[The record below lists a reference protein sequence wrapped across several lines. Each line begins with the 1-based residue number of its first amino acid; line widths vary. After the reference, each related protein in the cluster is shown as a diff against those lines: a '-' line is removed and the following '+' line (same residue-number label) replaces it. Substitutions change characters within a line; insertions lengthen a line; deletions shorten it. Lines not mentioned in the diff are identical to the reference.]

1 MSGNSI
7 FASKKFKTIMKFVYG
22 WGGAVVIVGA
32 LFKILHIPG
41 PMLTIGLLVEAA
53 IFVLSAFEPLHEDPD
68 WSLVYPEL
76 AIGHAD
82 VGHGELGEGE
92 DVISDDVSVVE
103 QLDNMLADAKIEP
116 DLIESLGTGLKNLSK
131 GAGQMGDLTGAT
143 AANDELVTNM
153 KNASGKVGEL
163 SDAYNTASESVL
175 GKVGELSNAYD
186 SASEAVLGK
195 VGELSDA
202 YDTAAESV
210 LGLVGD
216 KDNGAQMGEQIQKVS
231 GNLAALN
238 NVYEMQLK
246 GASEHLQV
254 TEQMYSGINELM
266 ANLHGSLDDTKKYKE
281 TMSELSGNLSALNTV
296 YGNMLSAMN
305 VGRD

>member
-68 WSLVYPEL
+68 WTLVYPEL
-76 AIGHAD
+76 AMGNAD
-82 VGHGELGEGE
+82 VGHEELGEGE
-92 DVISDDVSVVE
+92 EDISDDVSVVE

-116 DLIESLGTGLKNLSK
+116 DLIESLGAGLKNLSK

-143 AANDELVTNM
+143 AANDELITNM
-153 KNASGKVGEL
+153 KNASGKAGEL
-163 SDAYNTASESVL
+163 SDAYN
-175 GKVGELSNAYD
+175 
-186 SASEAVLGK
+186 SASEAVIGK
-195 VGELSDA
+195 VGQLSDA
-202 YDTAAESV
+202 YDSAAESL
-210 LGLVGD
+210 LGLAGD
-216 KDNGAQMGEQIQKVS
+216 KDGGSQMGEQIQKVS

-254 TEQMYSGINELM
+254 TEQMYSGISELM
-266 ANLHGSLDDTKKYKE
+266 TNLHGSLDDTKKYKE

>member
-92 DVISDDVSVVE
+92 EEISDDVSVVE

-143 AANDELVTNM
+143 AANDELITNM

-163 SDAYNTASESVL
+163 SDAYN
-175 GKVGELSNAYD
+175 

-195 VGELSDA
+195 VGQLSDA
-202 YDTAAESV
+202 YDSASES
-210 LGLVGD
+210 LMGLVGD
-216 KDNGAQMGEQIQKVS
+216 KDSGSQMGEQIQKVS

-266 ANLHGSLDDTKKYKE
+266 TNLHGSLDDTKKYKE

>member
-22 WGGAVVIVGA
+22 WGGAVVIIGA

-92 DVISDDVSVVE
+92 DMISDDVSVVE

-116 DLIESLGTGLKNLSK
+116 DLIESLGIGLKNLSK
-131 GAGQMGDLTGAT
+131 GASQMGDLTGAT
-143 AANDELVTNM
+143 AANDELITNM

-163 SDAYNTASESVL
+163 S
-175 GKVGELSNAYD
+175 NAYD
-186 SASEAVLGK
+186 TASEAVLGK
-195 VGELSDA
+195 VSQLSDT
-202 YDTAAESV
+202 YDSASQSL

-216 KDNGAQMGEQIQKVS
+216 KDSGNQMGEQIQKVS

-254 TEQMYSGINELM
+254 TEQMYSGISELM
-266 ANLHGSLDDTKKYKE
+266 TNLHGSLDDTKKYKE
-281 TMSELSGNLSALNTV
+281 TMGELSSNLSALNTV

-305 VGRD
+305 VSRD

>member
-68 WSLVYPEL
+68 WTLVYPEL
-76 AIGHAD
+76 AMGNAD
-82 VGHGELGEGE
+82 VGHEELGEGDDE
-92 DVISDDVSVVE
+92 IGDDVSVVE

-143 AANDELVTNM
+143 AANEELVANM
-153 KNASGKVGEL
+153 KNAS
-163 SDAYNTASESVL
+163 

-195 VGELSDA
+195 AGQLSEA
-202 YDTAAESV
+202 YDSAAESL
-210 LGLVGD
+210 LGLAGD
-216 KDNGAQMGEQIQKVS
+216 KDSGNQMGEQIQKVS

-266 ANLHGSLDDTKKYKE
+266 TNLHGSLDDTKKYKE

>member
-22 WGGAVVIVGA
+22 WGGAIVIIGA

-41 PMLTIGLLVEAA
+41 PMLTIGLLVEAM

-76 AIGHAD
+76 AIGHGD
-82 VGHGELGEGE
+82 VGNAELGEGE
-92 DVISDDVSVVE
+92 GEISDDVSVVE

-143 AANDELVTNM
+143 AANDELITNM

-163 SDAYNTASESVL
+163 S
-175 GKVGELSNAYD
+175 NAYD
-186 SASEAVLGK
+186 TASEAVLGK
-195 VGELSDA
+195 VNQLSDA
-202 YDTAAESV
+202 YDAASESL

-216 KDNGAQMGEQIQKVS
+216 KDSGNQMGEQIQKVS

-266 ANLHGSLDDTKKYKE
+266 TNLHGSLDDTKKYKE

>member
-76 AIGHAD
+76 AMGHAD
-82 VGHGELGEGE
+82 VDHAELGEGE
-92 DVISDDVSVVE
+92 EEISDDVSVVE

-163 SDAYNTASESVL
+163 SDAYNSASESVL

-186 SASEAVLGK
+186 
-195 VGELSDA
+195 
-202 YDTAAESV
+202 TAAESV

-216 KDNGAQMGEQIQKVS
+216 KDSGSQMGEQIQKVS

-254 TEQMYSGINELM
+254 TEQMYSGISELM
-266 ANLHGSLDDTKKYKE
+266 TNLHGSLDDTKKYKE

>member
-1 MSGNSI
+1 M
-7 FASKKFKTIMKFVYG
+7 
-22 WGGAVVIVGA
+22 
-32 LFKILHIPG
+32 
-41 PMLTIGLLVEAA
+41 
-53 IFVLSAFEPLHEDPD
+53 LSAFEPLHEDPD
-68 WSLVYPEL
+68 WTLVYPEL
-76 AIGHAD
+76 AIGNAD
-82 VGHGELGEGE
+82 VGHAELGEGE
-92 DVISDDVSVVE
+92 EEISDDVSVVE

-131 GAGQMGDLTGAT
+131 GAGQMGDLTGAA
-143 AANDELVTNM
+143 AANDELITNM

-163 SDAYNTASESVL
+163 SDAYNSASETVL
-175 GKVGELSNAYD
+175 GKVDQLSN
-186 SASEAVLGK
+186 
-195 VGELSDA
+195 A
-202 YDTAAESV
+202 YDTAAESL

-216 KDNGAQMGEQIQKVS
+216 KDSGDQMGEQIQKVS

-254 TEQMYSGINELM
+254 TEQMYSGISELM
-266 ANLHGSLDDTKKYKE
+266 TNLHGSLDDTKKYKE

>member
-1 MSGNSI
+1 
-7 FASKKFKTIMKFVYG
+7 
-22 WGGAVVIVGA
+22 
-32 LFKILHIPG
+32 
-41 PMLTIGLLVEAA
+41 MLTIGLLVEAA

-92 DVISDDVSVVE
+92 DMISDDVSVVE

-116 DLIESLGTGLKNLSK
+116 DLIESLGIGLKNLSK
-131 GAGQMGDLTGAT
+131 GASQMGDLTGAT
-143 AANDELVTNM
+143 AANDELITNM

-163 SDAYNTASESVL
+163 S
-175 GKVGELSNAYD
+175 NAYD
-186 SASEAVLGK
+186 TASEAVLGK
-195 VGELSDA
+195 VSQLSDA
-202 YDTAAESV
+202 YDSASQSL

-216 KDNGAQMGEQIQKVS
+216 KDSGNQMGEQIQKVS

-254 TEQMYSGINELM
+254 TEQMYSGISELM
-266 ANLHGSLDDTKKYKE
+266 TNLHGSLDDTKKYKE
-281 TMSELSGNLSALNTV
+281 TMGELSSNLSALNTV

-305 VGRD
+305 VSRD

>member
-7 FASKKFKTIMKFVYG
+7 FASKKFKTGMKFVYG
-22 WGGAVVIVGA
+22 WGGAVVIIGA

-76 AIGHAD
+76 AIGHAGVD
-82 VGHGELGEGE
+82 AEIGEGE
-92 DVISDDVSVVE
+92 DEISDDVSVVE
-103 QLDNMLADAKIEP
+103 QLDNMLVDAKIEP

-131 GAGQMGDLTGAT
+131 SAGQMGDLSGAT
-143 AANDELVTNM
+143 AASDEFVTNM
-153 KNASGKVGEL
+153 KSASGKVGKL
-163 SDAYNTASESVL
+163 SDAYESASESL
-175 GKVGELSNAYD
+175 M
-186 SASEAVLGK
+186 
-195 VGELSDA
+195 
-202 YDTAAESV
+202 
-210 LGLVGD
+210 GLVGD
-216 KDNGAQMGEQIQKVS
+216 NDGGAQMGEQIQKVS

-254 TEQMYSGINELM
+254 TEQMYSGISELM
-266 ANLHGSLDDTKKYKE
+266 TNLHGSLDDTKKYKE

-305 VGRD
+305 VSRD

>member
-68 WSLVYPEL
+68 WTLVYPEL
-76 AIGHAD
+76 AIGNAD
-82 VGHGELGEGE
+82 VGHAELSEGE
-92 DVISDDVSVVE
+92 EEISDDVSVVE

-131 GAGQMGDLTGAT
+131 GAGQMGDLTGAA
-143 AANDELVTNM
+143 AANDELINNM

-163 SDAYNTASESVL
+163 SDAYNSASETVL
-175 GKVGELSNAYD
+175 GKVDQLSN
-186 SASEAVLGK
+186 
-195 VGELSDA
+195 A
-202 YDTAAESV
+202 YDTAAESL

-216 KDNGAQMGEQIQKVS
+216 KDSGDQMGEQIQKVS

-254 TEQMYSGINELM
+254 TEQMYSGISELM
-266 ANLHGSLDDTKKYKE
+266 TNLHGSLDDTKKYKE

>member
-68 WSLVYPEL
+68 WTLVYPEL
-76 AIGHAD
+76 AMGNAD
-82 VGHGELGEGE
+82 VGHEELGEG
-92 DVISDDVSVVE
+92 DGDIGDDVSVVE

-116 DLIESLGTGLKNLSK
+116 DLIESLGAGLKNLSK
-131 GAGQMGDLTGAT
+131 GAGQMGELTGAT
-143 AANDELVTNM
+143 AANEELISNM
-153 KNASGKVGEL
+153 KNASGKVGKL
-163 SDAYNTASESVL
+163 SDAYESASESL
-175 GKVGELSNAYD
+175 M
-186 SASEAVLGK
+186 
-195 VGELSDA
+195 
-202 YDTAAESV
+202 
-210 LGLVGD
+210 GLVS
-216 KDNGAQMGEQIQKVS
+216 DNESGSQMGEQIQKVS

-254 TEQMYSGINELM
+254 TEQMYSGISELM
-266 ANLHGSLDDTKKYKE
+266 TNLHGSLDDTKKYKE

>member
-92 DVISDDVSVVE
+92 EEISDDVSVVE

-143 AANDELVTNM
+143 AANDELITNM
-153 KNASGKVGEL
+153 QNAS
-163 SDAYNTASESVL
+163 

-186 SASEAVLGK
+186 TASEAVLGK
-195 VGELSDA
+195 VGQLSDA
-202 YDTAAESV
+202 YDSAAESL
-210 LGLVGD
+210 LGLTGD
-216 KDNGAQMGEQIQKVS
+216 KDSGSQMGEQIQKVA

-254 TEQMYSGINELM
+254 TEQMYSGISELM
-266 ANLHGSLDDTKKYKE
+266 TNLHGSLDDTKKYKE

>member
-76 AIGHAD
+76 AIGHGD
-82 VGHGELGEGE
+82 VGHAELGEGE
-92 DVISDDVSVVE
+92 DEISDDVSVVE

-143 AANDELVTNM
+143 AANDELITNM

-163 SDAYNTASESVL
+163 SDAYN
-175 GKVGELSNAYD
+175 
-186 SASEAVLGK
+186 SASDAVLGK
-195 VGELSDA
+195 VGQLSDA
-202 YDTAAESV
+202 YDSAAESL
-210 LGLVGD
+210 LGLAGD
-216 KDNGAQMGEQIQKVS
+216 KDSGNQMGEQIQKVS

-266 ANLHGSLDDTKKYKE
+266 TNLHGSLDDTKKYKE